1 MKSPDYSRNQ
11 ELIKAYLEA
20 ESDAKAN
27 MYANQVVELNTPLVY
42 AAIKRW
48 YPCYYSS
55 SFFEDIVQAGLFGI
69 FEALR
74 HYSLDVKTA
83 FSTFATHYIKGS
95 ISQTI
100 CEETNKTSPHFTRM
114 GRIIKEAEE
123 KLKGEGV
130 KEPTREQIA
139 AETGLS
145 FFVIDNALNANNIG
159 NTVCLDD
166 ISQMMSSENVERDVE
181 EKALKEMLMDAVLRL
196 PKEYR
201 LIIGYSFGLL
211 NGIVY
216 TAPQISRIIRSM
228 GIDVS
233 SSRVKAMKNAAI
245 KMLFKNPGIQKFVM
259 GDDFYDCENPFEK
272 SGPFTIPDKRFFQ
285 QQMQMLEELDAEG
298 LNFDFSKEFVSSCK
312 KIDAM

>member
-1 MKSPDYSRNQ
+1 
-11 ELIKAYLEA
+11 
-20 ESDAKAN
+20 
-27 MYANQVVELNTPLVY
+27 
-42 AAIKRW
+42 
-48 YPCYYSS
+48 
-55 SFFEDIVQAGLFGI
+55 
-69 FEALR
+69 
-74 HYSLDVKTA
+74 
-83 FSTFATHYIKGS
+83 
-95 ISQTI
+95 
-100 CEETNKTSPHFTRM
+100 M

-123 KLKGEGV
+123 KLKSEGV

-181 EKALKEMLMDAVLRL
+181 EKALREMLMDAVLRL

-259 GDDFYDCENPFEK
+259 GDDFYDGENPFEK
-272 SGPFTIPDKRFFQ
+272 SGPFTIPDKLFFQ
-285 QQMQMLEELDAEG
+285 QQMHMLEELDAEG
-298 LNFDFSKEFVSSCK
+298 LNFDFSKEFVSSSK
-312 KIDAM
+312 KTDAI